1 MEQLLPYYERELGL
15 FRQYTREFSSRYPKA
30 AGRLLIAGDSCEDP
44 HVERLIQS
52 VALLTARVAKRLD
65 DAYPQF
71 THALLDT
78 LYPHYLRPF
87 PSCSIVRIAADEAA
101 GGGQLAQLVHIPRGT
116 LLRSQPVQGVACK
129 FTSAYDVTLAPLV
142 ISRLHFSPL
151 IDAPPG
157 LRLSAGTSALLSIQF
172 SSSSD
177 NYHLDQAG
185 FSSLRLF
192 ADGEPSVRAAL
203 LDALFLRGAGAYVAL
218 DDHSPWLAVDGT
230 PLTPAGYAQDDALI
244 PISARSHP
252 ALRLLTEY
260 FAFPE
265 KFHFIDIA
273 WSLLAPLLP
282 KQCRQFTLHLTLQG
296 VRSDSHEA
304 RLLAGVSGNNLL
316 FGCTPVVNLFAKSG
330 VPIRLTHTEPDY
342 ALLADATHA
351 FAYDIHSIEAVTVL
365 RKDEAGERLSTFL
378 PLYASLRGAQAEQ
391 GREYGKDRGQD
402 HGQYWLARR
411 DETVAAISPGHE
423 MRLCLI
429 DPQFSPTSA
438 ACATVSTQLLCS
450 NRDLPT
456 QLHYGLPGGDLLAED
471 VPDGI
476 PARFLRK
483 PTPSMRFLADTHWRL
498 IAHLS
503 LNYASLTQAGLG
515 EFQKMLSL
523 YDLPRSPTTQRLI
536 QGIVTLEH
544 GSTRA
549 WMPTVP
555 FPTLMPGIA
564 IRLGIDEQAFVGSSI
579 YVFAQVL
586 QRYFAL
592 NSQLNCFSQLTLLS
606 QRSGEE
612 LIRCPERSAD
622 ATPA

>member
-30 AGRLLIAGDSCEDP
+30 AGRLLIAGETCEDP

-71 THALLDT
+71 THSLLDS

-87 PSCSIVRIAADEAA
+87 PSCSIVRIAADEAP
-101 GGGQLAQLVHIPRGT
+101 GGGQLAQVAHVARGT
-116 LLRSQPVQGVACK
+116 VLRSQPVQGVACK
-129 FTSAYDVTLAPLV
+129 FTSAYDVTLAPLA

-157 LRLSAGTSALLSIQF
+157 LRLPAGASALLSIQF
-172 SSSSD
+172 TSSSD
-177 NYHLDQAG
+177 NYRLDQAG
-185 FSSLRLF
+185 LSSLRLF

-203 LDALFLRGAGAYVAL
+203 LDALFLRSTGAYVAL
-218 DDHSPWLAVDGT
+218 DEHSPWLAVDGM
-230 PLTPAGYAQDDALI
+230 PLAPAGYADDDALI
-244 PISARSHP
+244 PVSARSHP

-260 FAFPE
+260 FSFPE
-265 KFHFIDIA
+265 KFHFIDVA
-273 WSLLAPLLP
+273 WSLLAALLP
-282 KQCRQFTLHLTLQG
+282 KQCRQFTLHLPLKG

-304 RLLAGVSGNNLL
+304 RLLSGVSRDNLL
-316 FGCTPVVNLFAKSG
+316 PGCTPVVNLFAKSG
-330 VPIRLTHTEPDY
+330 VPIRLTHTEPDS
-342 ALLADATHA
+342 ALVADATHA
-351 FAYDIHSIEAVTVL
+351 FAYDIHSIETVTLV

-378 PLYASLRGAQAEQ
+378 PLYVTLQ
-391 GREYGKDRGQD
+391 GSRTE

-411 DETVAAISPGHE
+411 DEAVAAISPGHE
-423 MRLCLI
+423 MRLSLI
-429 DPQFSPTSA
+429 DPQFSPGSA

-483 PTPSMRFLADTHWRL
+483 PTPSMRFPADTHWRL

-503 LNYASLTQAGLG
+503 LNYSSLTQAGLG
-515 EFQKMLSL
+515 DFQKMLSL
-523 YDLPRSPTTQRLI
+523 YDLPHSPTTQRLI

-564 IRLGIDEQAFVGSSI
+564 IRLGIDEQAFVGSSVYI
-579 YVFAQVL
+579 FAQVL

-606 QRSGEE
+606 HRSGEE
-612 LIRCPERSAD
+612 ILRCPERSAD

>member
-1 MEQLLPYYERELGL
+1 MPYYERELGL

-30 AGRLLIAGDSCEDP
+30 AGRLLIAGETCEDP
-44 HVERLIQS
+44 HIERLIQS

-71 THALLDT
+71 THSLLDT

-87 PSCSIVRIAADEAA
+87 PSCSIVRIATDEAP
-101 GGGQLAQLVHIPRGT
+101 GGGQLDQVAHVARGT
-116 LLRSQPVQGVACK
+116 VLRSQPVQGVACK

-142 ISRLHFSPL
+142 ISRLHFSPV

-157 LRLSAGTSALLSIQF
+157 LRLPAGASALLSIQF
-172 SSSSD
+172 TSSSD
-177 NYHLDQAG
+177 NYHLDQPG
-185 FSSLRLF
+185 FASLRLF

-218 DDHSPWLAVDGT
+218 DEHGPWQAVDGT
-230 PLTPAGYAQDDALI
+230 PLAPAGYAEDDALI

-265 KFHFIDIA
+265 KFHFIDIG
-273 WSLLAPLLP
+273 WSLLAALLP
-282 KQCRQFTLHLTLQG
+282 KQCRQFTLHLPLKG

-304 RLLAGVSGNNLL
+304 RLLSGVSRDNLL
-316 FGCTPVVNLFAKSG
+316 LGCTPVVNLFAKSG

-342 ALLADATHA
+342 ALVADATHA
-351 FAYDIHSIEAVTVL
+351 FAYDIHSIAAVTVV
-365 RKDEAGERLSTFL
+365 RKDETGERLSSFL
-378 PLYASLRGAQAEQ
+378 PLYASLQGAQAEHGQ
-391 GREYGKDRGQD
+391 ERGQEHGPE

-423 MRLCLI
+423 MRLSLI
-429 DPQFSPTSA
+429 DPQFSPSSA

-450 NRDLPT
+450 NRDLPV

-483 PTPSMRFLADTHWRL
+483 PSPSMRFLADTHWRL

-503 LNYASLTQAGLG
+503 LNYSSLTQAGLG

-523 YDLPRSPTTQRLI
+523 YDLPRSPATQRLI

-579 YVFAQVL
+579 YIFAQVL

-606 QRSGEE
+606 HRSGEE
-612 LIRCPERSAD
+612 LLRCPERSAD

>member
-1 MEQLLPYYERELGL
+1 MEHLLPYYERELGL

-30 AGRLLIAGDSCEDP
+30 AGRLLIAGDTCEDP

-52 VALLTARVAKRLD
+52 VALLTARIAKRLD

-71 THALLDT
+71 TESLLET

-87 PSCSIVRIAADEAA
+87 PSCSVVRIAADEAP
-101 GGGQLAQLVHIPRGT
+101 GGAQLAQVVHIARGT
-116 LLRSQPVQGVACK
+116 VLRSQPVQGVACK
-129 FTSAYDVTLAPLV
+129 FTSAYDVTLAPLT
-142 ISRLHFSPL
+142 IARLHFSPL

-157 LRLSAGTSALLSIQF
+157 LRLPDGASALLSIEF
-172 SSSSD
+172 ASSGD
-177 NYHLDQAG
+177 NFHLEQAG
-185 FSSLRLF
+185 LSTLRVF

-203 LDALFLRGAGAYVAL
+203 LDAMFLRGTSAYVAL
-218 DDHSPWLAVDGT
+218 NGHGPWQAVDGS
-230 PLTPAGYAQDDALI
+230 LLAPAGYAEDDALI
-244 PISARSHP
+244 PFSARSHP

-265 KFHFIDIA
+265 KFQFLDIN
-273 WSLLAPLLP
+273 WQLLAPLLP
-282 KQCRQFTLHLTLQG
+282 KQCRQFTVHLPLKD

-304 RLLAGVSGNNLL
+304 RLLSGVSRDNLL
-316 FGCTPVVNLFAKSG
+316 LGCTPVVNLFAKSG

-342 ALLADATHA
+342 ALVADATHA
-351 FAYDIHSIEAVTVL
+351 FAYDIQGIEAVTLV

-378 PLYASLRGAQAEQ
+378 PLYAALHDAQAEYAQ
-391 GREYGKDRGQD
+391 KPGQE

-411 DETVAAISPGHE
+411 DEVVAATSPGHE
-423 MRLCLI
+423 MRLSLI
-429 DPQFSPTSA
+429 DPQFSPGSA

-456 QLHYGLPGGDLLAED
+456 QLHYGLPQGDLLAED

-476 PARFLRK
+476 PVRFLRK
-483 PTPSMRFLADTHWRL
+483 PTPSLRFDADSNAHWRL

-523 YDLPRSPTTQRLI
+523 YDLPRSPATQRLI
-536 QGIVTLEH
+536 QGIVTLDH

-564 IRLGIDEQAFVGSSI
+564 IRLGIDEQAFVGHSI
-579 YVFAQVL
+579 YLFAQVL

-592 NSQLNCFSQLTLLS
+592 NSQLNCFTQLTLLS
-606 QRSGEE
+606 HRSGEE
-612 LIRCPERSAD
+612 LLRCPARSAD
-622 ATPA
+622 TTPA

>member
-1 MEQLLPYYERELGL
+1 MEHLLPYYERELGL

-30 AGRLLIAGDSCEDP
+30 AGRLLIAGETCEDP

-71 THALLDT
+71 TESLLET

-87 PSCSIVRIAADEAA
+87 PSCSIVRIASDDAPA
-101 GGGQLAQLVHIPRGT
+101 GAQLAGLAHIARGT
-116 LLRSQPVQGVACK
+116 VLRSQPVQGVACK
-129 FTSAYDVTLAPLV
+129 FSSAYEVTVAPLT
-142 ISRLHFSPL
+142 IARLHFSPL

-157 LRLSAGTSALLSIQF
+157 LCLPDGASAMLSIQF
-172 SSSSD
+172 ASSSD
-177 NYHLDQAG
+177 HDHLEQAG
-185 FSSLRLF
+185 LSTLRVF

-218 DDHSPWLAVDGT
+218 DGHGPWQAVDG
-230 PLTPAGYAQDDALI
+230 PLLTPAGYADNEALL
-244 PISARSHP
+244 PVSARSHP

-265 KFHFIDIA
+265 KFQFFDIA

-282 KQCRQFTLHLTLQG
+282 PHCRQFTLHLPLKG
-296 VRSDSHEA
+296 MRSDSHEA
-304 RLLAGVSGNNLL
+304 RLLSGVGRDNLL
-316 FGCTPVVNLFAKSG
+316 LGCTPVVNLFAKSG

-351 FAYDIHSIEAVTVL
+351 FAYDIHGIEAVTVV

-378 PLYASLRGAQAEQ
+378 PLYAALHDAQAEH
-391 GREYGKDRGQD
+391 GQE

-423 MRLCLI
+423 MRLSLI
-429 DPQFSPTSA
+429 DPQFSPGNA

-476 PARFLRK
+476 PVRFLRK
-483 PTPSMRFLADTHWRL
+483 PSPSVRFDADSGAHWRL
-498 IAHLS
+498 ISHLS
-503 LNYASLTQAGLG
+503 LNYSSLTQAGLG
-515 EFQKMLSL
+515 EFQKMLNL
-523 YDLPRSPTTQRLI
+523 YDLPRSPATQRLI

-564 IRLGIDEQAFVGSSI
+564 IRLGIDEQAFVGHSI
-579 YVFAQVL
+579 YLFAQVL

-592 NSQLNCFSQLTLLS
+592 NSQLNCFTQLTLLS
-606 QRSGEE
+606 RRSGEE
-612 LIRCPERSAD
+612 LIRCPARSAD

>member
-1 MEQLLPYYERELGL
+1 M
-15 FRQYTREFSSRYPKA
+15 
-30 AGRLLIAGDSCEDP
+30 
-44 HVERLIQS
+44 
-52 VALLTARVAKRLD
+52 
-65 DAYPQF
+65 
-71 THALLDT
+71 
-78 LYPHYLRPF
+78 
-87 PSCSIVRIAADEAA
+87 
-101 GGGQLAQLVHIPRGT
+101 
-116 LLRSQPVQGVACK
+116 
-129 FTSAYDVTLAPLV
+129 
-142 ISRLHFSPL
+142 
-151 IDAPPG
+151 
-157 LRLSAGTSALLSIQF
+157 
-172 SSSSD
+172 
-177 NYHLDQAG
+177 
-185 FSSLRLF
+185 
-192 ADGEPSVRAAL
+192 
-203 LDALFLRGAGAYVAL
+203 
-218 DDHSPWLAVDGT
+218 
-230 PLTPAGYAQDDALI
+230 
-244 PISARSHP
+244 
-252 ALRLLTEY
+252 
-260 FAFPE
+260 
-265 KFHFIDIA
+265 
-273 WSLLAPLLP
+273 P
-282 KQCRQFTLHLTLQG
+282 KQCRQFTLHLPLKG

-304 RLLAGVSGNNLL
+304 RLLSGVSGDNLL
-316 FGCTPVVNLFAKSG
+316 PGCTPVVNLFAKSG

-351 FAYDIHSIEAVTVL
+351 FAYDIHSIEAVTVV

-378 PLYASLRGAQAEQ
+378 PLYASLQGSQAEHGPEQ
-391 GREYGKDRGQD
+391 
-402 HGQYWLARR
+402 GQYWLARR

-429 DPQFSPTSA
+429 DPQFSPSSA

-503 LNYASLTQAGLG
+503 LNYSGLTQSGLG

-579 YVFAQVL
+579 YIFAQVL

-606 QRSGEE
+606 QRSSEE

>member
-30 AGRLLIAGDSCEDP
+30 AGRLLIAGDTCEDP

-71 THALLDT
+71 THSLLDT

-87 PSCSIVRIAADEAA
+87 PACSIVRIAADEAP
-101 GGGQLAQLVHIPRGT
+101 GGGQLAQLVHIARGT
-116 LLRSQPVQGVACK
+116 VLRSQPVQGVACK
-129 FTSAYDVTLAPLV
+129 FTSAYDVTLAPLT
-142 ISRLHFSPL
+142 ISRLHFSAI

-157 LRLSAGTSALLSIQF
+157 LRLPDGASALLSIQF
-172 SSSSD
+172 TSSSD
-177 NYHLDQAG
+177 NYQLDQAG
-185 FSSLRLF
+185 LSSLRLF

-218 DDHSPWLAVDGT
+218 DAHGPWLAVDGT
-230 PLTPAGYAQDDALI
+230 LLTPAGYAQDDALI

-273 WSLLAPLLP
+273 WSLLAALLP
-282 KQCRQFTLHLTLQG
+282 KQCRQFTLHLPLKG

-304 RLLAGVSGNNLL
+304 RLLSGVSRDNLL
-316 FGCTPVVNLFAKSG
+316 LGCTPVVNLFAKSG

-351 FAYDIHSIEAVTVL
+351 FAYDIHSIEAVTVV

-378 PLYASLRGAQAEQ
+378 PLYASLQGSQAEHGPEQ
-391 GREYGKDRGQD
+391 
-402 HGQYWLARR
+402 GQYWLARR

-423 MRLCLI
+423 MRLSLI
-429 DPQFSPTSA
+429 DPQFSPSSA

-483 PTPSMRFLADTHWRL
+483 PTPSMCFLADTHWRL

-503 LNYASLTQAGLG
+503 LNYASLTQSGLG

-564 IRLGIDEQAFVGSSI
+564 IRLGIDEQAFVGSSLYI
-579 YVFAQVL
+579 FAQVL

>member
-30 AGRLLIAGDSCEDP
+30 AGRLLIAGDTCEDP

-87 PSCSIVRIAADEAA
+87 PACSIVRIADDEAP
-101 GGGQLAQLVHIPRGT
+101 GGGQLAQLAHVPRGT
-116 LLRSQPVQGVACK
+116 VLRSQPVQGVACK
-129 FTSAYDVTLAPLV
+129 FTSVYDVTLAPLA
-142 ISRLHFSPL
+142 ISRLHFSAI

-157 LRLSAGTSALLSIQF
+157 LRLPDGASALLSIQF
-172 SSSSD
+172 TSSSD

-185 FSSLRLF
+185 FSNLRLF

-218 DDHSPWLAVDGT
+218 DEHSPWLAVDGT
-230 PLTPAGYAQDDALI
+230 PLAPAGYADDDALI

-273 WSLLAPLLP
+273 WSRLAALLP
-282 KQCRQFTLHLTLQG
+282 KQCRQFTLHLPLKG

-304 RLLAGVSGNNLL
+304 RLLSGVSRDNLL
-316 FGCTPVVNLFAKSG
+316 LGCTPVVNLFAKSG

-351 FAYDIHSIEAVTVL
+351 FAYDIHSIEAVTVV

-378 PLYASLRGAQAEQ
+378 PLYASLQGSQAEHGLEQ
-391 GREYGKDRGQD
+391 
-402 HGQYWLARR
+402 GQYWLARR

-429 DPQFSPTSA
+429 DPQFSPGSA

-579 YVFAQVL
+579 YIFAQVL

-612 LIRCPERSAD
+612 ILRCPERSAD
-622 ATPA
+622 AIPA

>member
-1 MEQLLPYYERELGL
+1 M
-15 FRQYTREFSSRYPKA
+15 
-30 AGRLLIAGDSCEDP
+30 
-44 HVERLIQS
+44 
-52 VALLTARVAKRLD
+52 
-65 DAYPQF
+65 
-71 THALLDT
+71 
-78 LYPHYLRPF
+78 
-87 PSCSIVRIAADEAA
+87 RIAAAEAP
-101 GGGQLAQLVHIPRGT
+101 GGGQLAQLAHVARGT
-116 LLRSQPVQGVACK
+116 VLRSQPVQGVACK
-129 FTSAYDVTLAPLV
+129 FTSAYDVTLAPLA
-142 ISRLHFSPL
+142 ISRLHFSPI

-157 LRLSAGTSALLSIQF
+157 LRLPAGASALLSIQF
-172 SSSSD
+172 TSSSD
-177 NYHLDQAG
+177 QYHLDQTG
-185 FSSLRLF
+185 FASLRLF

-203 LDALFLRGAGAYVAL
+203 LDALFLHGAGAYVAL
-218 DDHSPWLAVDGT
+218 DEHGPWQAVEGT
-230 PLTPAGYAQDDALI
+230 PLAPAGYAEDDALI

-273 WSLLAPLLP
+273 WSRLAALLP
-282 KQCRQFTLHLTLQG
+282 KQCRQFTLHLPIKG

-304 RLLAGVSGNNLL
+304 RLLSGVSRDNLL
-316 FGCTPVVNLFAKSG
+316 PGCTPVVNLFAKSG

-351 FAYDIHSIEAVTVL
+351 FAYDIHSIEAVTVV

-378 PLYASLRGAQAEQ
+378 PLYASLQGSQAE
-391 GREYGKDRGQD
+391 

-411 DETVAAISPGHE
+411 DEAVAAISPGHE
-423 MRLCLI
+423 MRLSLI
-429 DPQFSPTSA
+429 DPQFSPDSA

-483 PTPSMRFLADTHWRL
+483 PTPGMRFLADTHWRL

-536 QGIVTLEH
+536 QGIVTLDH

-564 IRLGIDEQAFVGSSI
+564 IRLGIDEQAFVGSSLYI
-579 YVFAQVL
+579 FAQVL

-612 LIRCPERSAD
+612 ILRCPERSAD
-622 ATPA
+622 AIPA

>member
-30 AGRLLIAGDSCEDP
+30 AGRLLIAGDTCEDP

-87 PSCSIVRIAADEAA
+87 PACSIVRIADDEAP
-101 GGGQLAQLVHIPRGT
+101 GGGQLAQLAHVPRGT

-129 FTSAYDVTLAPLV
+129 FTSVYDVTLAPLA
-142 ISRLHFSPL
+142 ISRLHFSAI

-157 LRLSAGTSALLSIQF
+157 LRLPDGASALLSIQF
-172 SSSSD
+172 TSSSD
-177 NYHLDQAG
+177 NYHLDQPG
-185 FSSLRLF
+185 FANLRLF

-218 DDHSPWLAVDGT
+218 DEHSPWLAVDGT
-230 PLTPAGYAQDDALI
+230 PLAPAGYADDDALI

-273 WSLLAPLLP
+273 WSRLAALLP
-282 KQCRQFTLHLTLQG
+282 KQCRQFTLHLPLKG

-304 RLLAGVSGNNLL
+304 RLLSGVSRDNLL
-316 FGCTPVVNLFAKSG
+316 LGCTPVVNLFAKSG

-351 FAYDIHSIEAVTVL
+351 FAYDIHSIEAVTVV

-378 PLYASLRGAQAEQ
+378 PLYASLQ
-391 GREYGKDRGQD
+391 GSQVEHDPEE
-402 HGQYWLARR
+402 GQYWLARR

-429 DPQFSPTSA
+429 DPQFSPGSA

-515 EFQKMLSL
+515 EFQTLLSR

-579 YVFAQVL
+579 YIFAQVL

-612 LIRCPERSAD
+612 ILRCPERSAD

>member
-30 AGRLLIAGDSCEDP
+30 AGRLLIAGDTCEDP

-87 PSCSIVRIAADEAA
+87 PSCSIVRIAADEAH
-101 GGGQLAQLVHIPRGT
+101 GGSQLAQLAHVPRGT
-116 LLRSQPVQGVACK
+116 VLRSQPVQGVACK
-129 FTSAYDVTLAPLV
+129 FTSAYDVTLAPLA
-142 ISRLHFSPL
+142 ISRLHFSAI

-157 LRLSAGTSALLSIQF
+157 LRLPDGASALLSIQF
-172 SSSSD
+172 TSSSD
-177 NYHLDQAG
+177 NYHLDQPG
-185 FSSLRLF
+185 FASLRLF

-218 DDHSPWLAVDGT
+218 DEHSPWLAVDGI
-230 PLTPAGYAQDDALI
+230 PLAPAGYAQDDALI

-273 WSLLAPLLP
+273 WSLLAALLP
-282 KQCRQFTLHLTLQG
+282 KQCRQFTLHLPLKG

-304 RLLAGVSGNNLL
+304 RLLSGVSPDNLL
-316 FGCTPVVNLFAKSG
+316 LGCTPVVNLFAKSG

-351 FAYDIHSIEAVTVL
+351 FAYDIHSIEAVTVV
-365 RKDEAGERLSTFL
+365 RKDQAGERLSTFL
-378 PLYASLRGAQAEQ
+378 PLYASLQGAQAEQ
-391 GREYGKDRGQD
+391 
-402 HGQYWLARR
+402 GQYWLARR

-423 MRLCLI
+423 MRLSLI
-429 DPQFSPTSA
+429 DPQFSPENA

-503 LNYASLTQAGLG
+503 LNYSGLTQAGLG

-579 YVFAQVL
+579 TIFAQVL

-592 NSQLNCFSQLTLLS
+592 NSQLNCFSQLTLRS

>member
-30 AGRLLIAGDSCEDP
+30 AGRLLIAGETCEDP
-44 HVERLIQS
+44 HIERLIQS

-65 DAYPQF
+65 DDYPQF
-71 THALLDT
+71 TDALLET

-87 PSCSIVRIAADEAA
+87 PSCSIVRIAADEAP
-101 GGGQLAQLVHIPRGT
+101 GGGQLYRIARGT
-116 LLRSQPVQGVACK
+116 VLRSQPVQGVACK
-129 FTSAYDVTLAPLV
+129 FTSTYDVSLAPLT

-157 LRLSAGTSALLSIQF
+157 LRLPDGCSALLSISF
-172 SSSSD
+172 ASGSD
-177 NYHLDQAG
+177 NYHLEQAG

-192 ADGEPSVRAAL
+192 ADGEASVRAAL

-218 DDHSPWLAVDGT
+218 DEHGPWQAVDGQ
-230 PLTPAGYAQDDALI
+230 PLAPAGYAEEEALI
-244 PISARSHP
+244 PFSARSHP

-260 FAFPE
+260 FAFPD

-273 WSLLAPLLP
+273 WSRLAALLP
-282 KQCRQFTLHLTLQG
+282 QQCRQFTLHLPLSG
-296 VRSDSHEA
+296 LRSDSHEA
-304 RLLAGVSGNNLL
+304 RLLSAVSRDNLL
-316 FGCTPVVNLFAKSG
+316 LGCTPVVNLFGKSG

-342 ALLADATHA
+342 ALVADTTHA
-351 FAYDIHSIEAVTVL
+351 FAYDVHSIETVTLV
-365 RKDEAGERLSTFL
+365 RKDEAGERQSSFS
-378 PLYASLRGAQAEQ
+378 PLYTALHEAQA
-391 GREYGKDRGQD
+391 RYGQKRGQEQ
-402 HGQYWLARR
+402 GQYWLARR
-411 DETVAAISPGHE
+411 DEAVAAISPGHE
-423 MRLCLI
+423 MRLSLI
-429 DPQFSPTSA
+429 DPQFSPGSA
-438 ACATVSTQLLCS
+438 ARATVSTQLLCS

-456 QLHYGLPGGDLLAED
+456 QLQYGLPGGDLLAED

-476 PARFLRK
+476 PVRFLRK
-483 PTPSMRFLADTHWRL
+483 PSPSYRFDADSGAHWRL
-498 IAHLS
+498 ISHLS
-503 LNYASLTQAGLG
+503 LNYSGLTQAGLG

-523 YDLPRSPTTQRLI
+523 YDLPRSPATQRLI

-549 WMPTVP
+549 WMATIP

-564 IRLGIDEQAFVGSSI
+564 IRLGIDEQAFVGNST
-579 YVFAQVL
+579 YLFAQVL

-592 NSQLNCFSQLTLLS
+592 NSQLNCFTQLTLAS
-606 QRSGEE
+606 RRSGEE

-622 ATPA
+622 TTPA

>member
-30 AGRLLIAGDSCEDP
+30 AGRLLIAGDTCEDP

-101 GGGQLAQLVHIPRGT
+101 GGGQLAQLVHVPRGT
-116 LLRSQPVQGVACK
+116 VLRSQPVQGVACK
-129 FTSAYDVTLAPLV
+129 FTSVYDVTLAPLA
-142 ISRLHFSPL
+142 ISRLHFSAI

-157 LRLSAGTSALLSIQF
+157 LRLPDGASALLSIQF
-172 SSSSD
+172 TSGSD

-230 PLTPAGYAQDDALI
+230 PLAPAGYEENDALI
-244 PISARSHP
+244 PFSSRSHP

-273 WSLLAPLLP
+273 WSRLAALLP
-282 KQCRQFTLHLTLQG
+282 KQCRQFTLHLPLKG

-304 RLLAGVSGNNLL
+304 RLLSGVSRDNLL
-316 FGCTPVVNLFAKSG
+316 PGCTPVVNLFAKSG

-351 FAYDIHSIEAVTVL
+351 FAYDIHSIEAVTVV

-378 PLYASLRGAQAEQ
+378 PLYASLQGSQAE
-391 GREYGKDRGQD
+391 

-411 DETVAAISPGHE
+411 DEAVAAISPGHE
-423 MRLCLI
+423 MRLSLI
-429 DPQFSPTSA
+429 DPQFSPDSA

-483 PTPSMRFLADTHWRL
+483 PTPGMRFLADTHWRL

-536 QGIVTLEH
+536 QGIVTLDH

-564 IRLGIDEQAFVGSSI
+564 IRLGIDEQAFVGCSI
-579 YVFAQVL
+579 YIFAQVL

-606 QRSGEE
+606 HRSGEE
-612 LIRCPERSAD
+612 ILRCPERSAD

>member
-15 FRQYTREFSSRYPKA
+15 FRQYTHEFSSRYPKA
-30 AGRLLIAGDSCEDP
+30 AGRLLIAGETCEDP

-71 THALLDT
+71 THSLLDT

-87 PSCSIVRIAADEAA
+87 PACSIVRIAAAEAP
-101 GGGQLAQLVHIPRGT
+101 GGGQLAQLAHVARGT
-116 LLRSQPVQGVACK
+116 VLRSQPVQGVACK
-129 FTSAYDVTLAPLV
+129 FTSAYDVTLAPLA
-142 ISRLHFSPL
+142 ISRLHFSPI

-157 LRLSAGTSALLSIQF
+157 LRLPAGASALLSIQF
-172 SSSSD
+172 TSSSD
-177 NYHLDQAG
+177 QYHLDQTG
-185 FSSLRLF
+185 FASLRLF

-218 DDHSPWLAVDGT
+218 DEHSPWLAVDGT
-230 PLTPAGYAQDDALI
+230 LLTPAGYAQDDALI

-273 WSLLAPLLP
+273 WSLLAALLP
-282 KQCRQFTLHLTLQG
+282 QQCSQFTLHLPLKSM
-296 VRSDSHEA
+296 RSDSHEA
-304 RLLAGVSGNNLL
+304 RLLSGVSPDNLL
-316 FGCTPVVNLFAKSG
+316 LGCTPVVNLFAKSG

-351 FAYDIHSIEAVTVL
+351 FAYDIHSIDSVTLV

-378 PLYASLRGAQAEQ
+378 PLYASLQGTQAEQ
-391 GREYGKDRGQD
+391 
-402 HGQYWLARR
+402 GQYWLARR
-411 DETVAAISPGHE
+411 DEAVAAISPGHE
-423 MRLCLI
+423 MRLSLI
-429 DPQFSPTSA
+429 DPQFSPGSA
-438 ACATVSTQLLCS
+438 ACATVSTQLRCS

-483 PTPSMRFLADTHWRL
+483 PTPSMRFPADTHWRL

-579 YVFAQVL
+579 YIFAQVL

-612 LIRCPERSAD
+612 LLRCPERSAD

>member
-30 AGRLLIAGDSCEDP
+30 AGRLLIAGETCEDP

-71 THALLDT
+71 TNSLLET

-87 PSCSIVRIAADEAA
+87 PSCSIVRIAADEAP
-101 GGGQLAQLVHIPRGT
+101 GGGQLAQVAHVARGT
-116 LLRSQPVQGVACK
+116 VLRSQPVQGVACK
-129 FTSAYDVTLAPLV
+129 FTSAYDVTLAPLA

-157 LRLSAGTSALLSIQF
+157 LHLPDGASALLSIQF
-172 SSSSD
+172 TSSSD
-177 NYHLDQAG
+177 NYRLDQAG
-185 FSSLRLF
+185 LSSLRLF

-203 LDALFLRGAGAYVAL
+203 LDALFLRSTGAYVAL
-218 DDHSPWLAVDGT
+218 DEHSPWLAVDGM
-230 PLTPAGYAQDDALI
+230 PLAPAGYADDDALI
-244 PISARSHP
+244 PVSARSHP

-260 FAFPE
+260 FSFPE
-265 KFHFIDIA
+265 KFHFIDVA
-273 WSLLAPLLP
+273 WSLLAALLP
-282 KQCRQFTLHLTLQG
+282 KQCRQFTLHLPLKG

-304 RLLAGVSGNNLL
+304 RLLSGVSRDNLL
-316 FGCTPVVNLFAKSG
+316 PGCTPVVNLFAKSG

-342 ALLADATHA
+342 ALVADATHA
-351 FAYDIHSIEAVTVL
+351 FAYDIHSIETVTLV

-378 PLYASLRGAQAEQ
+378 PLYATLQ
-391 GREYGKDRGQD
+391 GSQTE

-411 DETVAAISPGHE
+411 DEAVADVSPGHE
-423 MRLCLI
+423 MRLSLI
-429 DPQFSPTSA
+429 DPQFSPGSA

-503 LNYASLTQAGLG
+503 LNYSSLTQAGLG
-515 EFQKMLSL
+515 DFQKMLSL

-549 WMPTVP
+549 WMPTLP

-564 IRLGIDEQAFVGSSI
+564 IRLGIDEQAFVGTSI
-579 YVFAQVL
+579 SIFAQVL

-606 QRSGEE
+606 HRSGEE
-612 LIRCPERSAD
+612 ILRCPERSAD

>member
-30 AGRLLIAGDSCEDP
+30 AGRLLIAGETCEDP
-44 HVERLIQS
+44 HIERLIQS

-71 THALLDT
+71 THSLLDT

-87 PSCSIVRIAADEAA
+87 PSCSIVRIAADEAP
-101 GGGQLAQLVHIPRGT
+101 GGGQLDQVAHVARGT
-116 LLRSQPVQGVACK
+116 VLRSQLVQGVACK

-142 ISRLHFSPL
+142 ISRLHFSPV

-157 LRLSAGTSALLSIQF
+157 LRLPAGASALLSIQF
-172 SSSSD
+172 TSSSD
-177 NYHLDQAG
+177 NYHLDQPDFAR
-185 FSSLRLF
+185 LRLF

-218 DDHSPWLAVDGT
+218 DEHSPWQAVDGT
-230 PLTPAGYAQDDALI
+230 PLAPAGYAEDDALI

-265 KFHFIDIA
+265 KFHFIDIG
-273 WSLLAPLLP
+273 WSLLAALLP
-282 KQCRQFTLHLTLQG
+282 KQCRQFTLHLPLKG

-304 RLLAGVSGNNLL
+304 RLLSGVSRDNLL
-316 FGCTPVVNLFAKSG
+316 LGCTPVVNLFAKSG

-342 ALLADATHA
+342 ALVADATHA
-351 FAYDIHSIEAVTVL
+351 FAYDIHSIEAVTVV
-365 RKDEAGERLSTFL
+365 RKDETGERLSSFL
-378 PLYASLRGAQAEQ
+378 PLYASLQGAQAD
-391 GREYGKDRGQD
+391 YGQERGQE

-423 MRLCLI
+423 MRLSLI
-429 DPQFSPTSA
+429 DPQFSPSSA

-450 NRDLPT
+450 NRDLPV

-483 PTPSMRFLADTHWRL
+483 PSPSMRCLADTHWRL

-503 LNYASLTQAGLG
+503 LNYSSLTQAGLG

-523 YDLPRSPTTQRLI
+523 YDLPRSPATQGLI

-579 YVFAQVL
+579 YIFAQVL

-606 QRSGEE
+606 HRSGEE
-612 LIRCPERSAD
+612 LLRCPERSAD

>member
-30 AGRLLIAGDSCEDP
+30 AGRLLIAGDTCEDP

-87 PSCSIVRIAADEAA
+87 PACSIVRIADDEAP
-101 GGGQLAQLVHIPRGT
+101 GGGQLAQLAHVPRGT

-129 FTSAYDVTLAPLV
+129 FTSVYDVTLAPLA
-142 ISRLHFSPL
+142 ISRLHFSAI

-157 LRLSAGTSALLSIQF
+157 LRLPDGASALLSIQF
-172 SSSSD
+172 TSSSD
-177 NYHLDQAG
+177 NYHLDQPG
-185 FSSLRLF
+185 FANLRLF

-218 DDHSPWLAVDGT
+218 DEHSPWLAVDGT
-230 PLTPAGYAQDDALI
+230 PLAPAGYADDDALI

-273 WSLLAPLLP
+273 WSRLAALLP
-282 KQCRQFTLHLTLQG
+282 KQCRQFTLHLPLKG

-304 RLLAGVSGNNLL
+304 RLLSGVSRDNLL
-316 FGCTPVVNLFAKSG
+316 LGCTPVVNLFAKSG

-351 FAYDIHSIEAVTVL
+351 FAYDIHSIEAVTVV

-378 PLYASLRGAQAEQ
+378 PLYASLQ
-391 GREYGKDRGQD
+391 GSQVEHDPEE
-402 HGQYWLARR
+402 GQYWLARR

-429 DPQFSPTSA
+429 DPQFSPGSA

-503 LNYASLTQAGLG
+503 LNYSGLTQAGLG

-579 YVFAQVL
+579 YIFAQVL

-612 LIRCPERSAD
+612 ILRCPERSAD
-622 ATPA
+622 AIPA

>member
-30 AGRLLIAGDSCEDP
+30 AGRLLIAGDTCEDP

-87 PSCSIVRIAADEAA
+87 PACSIVRIADDEAP
-101 GGGQLAQLVHIPRGT
+101 GGGQLAQLAHVPRGT

-129 FTSAYDVTLAPLV
+129 FTSVYDVTLAPLA
-142 ISRLHFSPL
+142 ISRLHFSAI

-157 LRLSAGTSALLSIQF
+157 LRLPDGASALLSIQF
-172 SSSSD
+172 TSSSD
-177 NYHLDQAG
+177 NYHLDQPG
-185 FSSLRLF
+185 FASLRLF

-218 DDHSPWLAVDGT
+218 DEHSPWLAVDGT
-230 PLTPAGYAQDDALI
+230 PLAPAGYADDDALI

-273 WSLLAPLLP
+273 WSRLAALLP
-282 KQCRQFTLHLTLQG
+282 KQCRQFTLHLPLKG

-304 RLLAGVSGNNLL
+304 RLLSGVSRDNLL
-316 FGCTPVVNLFAKSG
+316 LGCTPVVNLFAKSG

-351 FAYDIHSIEAVTVL
+351 FAYDIHSIEAVTVV

-378 PLYASLRGAQAEQ
+378 PLYASLQGSQAEHGLAQ
-391 GREYGKDRGQD
+391 
-402 HGQYWLARR
+402 GQYWLARR

-429 DPQFSPTSA
+429 DPQFSPGSA

-503 LNYASLTQAGLG
+503 LNYSGLTQAGLG

-579 YVFAQVL
+579 YIFAQVL

-612 LIRCPERSAD
+612 ILRCPERSAD

>member
-30 AGRLLIAGDSCEDP
+30 AGRLLIAGDTCEDP

-71 THALLDT
+71 TNSLLET

-87 PSCSIVRIAADEAA
+87 PSCSIARIAADEAP
-101 GGGQLAQLVHIPRGT
+101 GGGQLSQVAHVARGT
-116 LLRSQPVQGVACK
+116 VLRSQPVQGVACK
-129 FTSAYDVTLAPLV
+129 FTSAYDVTLAPLA
-142 ISRLHFSPL
+142 ITRLHFSPL

-157 LRLSAGTSALLSIQF
+157 LRLPDGASALLSIQF
-172 SSSSD
+172 ASSSD
-177 NYHLDQAG
+177 NYHLDQPG
-185 FSSLRLF
+185 FASLRLF

-218 DDHSPWLAVDGT
+218 DEHGPWQAIDGT
-230 PLTPAGYAQDDALI
+230 PLAPAGYADDDALI
-244 PISARSHP
+244 PFSARSHP

-282 KQCRQFTLHLTLQG
+282 KQCHQFTLHLPLKG

-304 RLLAGVSGNNLL
+304 RLLSGASRDNLL
-316 FGCTPVVNLFAKSG
+316 LGCTPVVNLFAKSG

-342 ALLADATHA
+342 ALVADATHA
-351 FAYDIHSIEAVTVL
+351 FAYDIHSIDAVTLV
-365 RKDEAGERLSTFL
+365 RKDEAGERQSTFL
-378 PLYASLRGAQAEQ
+378 PLYASLQ
-391 GREYGKDRGQD
+391 GSQTE

-411 DETVAAISPGHE
+411 DEAVAAISPGHE
-423 MRLCLI
+423 MRLSLI
-429 DPQFSPTSA
+429 DPQFSPSSA

-456 QLHYGLPGGDLLAED
+456 QLHYGSPGGDLLAED

-483 PTPSMRFLADTHWRL
+483 PTPSMRFLTDTHWRL

-503 LNYASLTQAGLG
+503 LNYSSLTQAGLG

-523 YDLPRSPTTQRLI
+523 YDLPRSPTTQRMI

-555 FPTLMPGIA
+555 FPSLMPGIA
-564 IRLGIDEQAFVGSSI
+564 IRLGIDEQAFVGSSLTI
-579 YVFAQVL
+579 FAQVL

-606 QRSGEE
+606 HRSGEE
-612 LIRCPERSAD
+612 ILRCPERSAD

>member
-30 AGRLLIAGDSCEDP
+30 AGRLLIAGETCEDP
-44 HVERLIQS
+44 HIERLIQS
-52 VALLTARVAKRLD
+52 VALLTARIAKRLD

-71 THALLDT
+71 TNSLLET

-87 PSCSIVRIAADEAA
+87 PSCSIVRMALEEAP
-101 GGGQLAQLVHIPRGT
+101 GGGQLTHVARGT
-116 LLRSQPVQGVACK
+116 VLRSQPVRGVACK
-129 FTSAYDVTLAPLV
+129 FTSAYDVTLAPLA
-142 ISRLHFSPL
+142 ISRLHFSAI

-157 LRLSAGTSALLSIQF
+157 LRLPDGASALLSIQF
-172 SSSSD
+172 TSSSD
-177 NYHLDQAG
+177 NYHLDQPG
-185 FSSLRLF
+185 FASLRLF

-218 DDHSPWLAVDGT
+218 DEHSPWLAVDGT
-230 PLTPAGYAQDDALI
+230 PLAPAGYADDDALI

-282 KQCRQFTLHLTLQG
+282 KQCRQFTLHLPLKG

-304 RLLAGVSGNNLL
+304 RLLSGVSRDNLL
-316 FGCTPVVNLFAKSG
+316 PGCTPVVNLFAKSG

-342 ALLADATHA
+342 ALVADATHA
-351 FAYDIHSIEAVTVL
+351 FAYDIHSIEAVTVV

-378 PLYASLRGAQAEQ
+378 PLYASLQGAQAEH
-391 GREYGKDRGQD
+391 GQE

-411 DETVAAISPGHE
+411 DEAVAAISPGHE
-423 MRLCLI
+423 MRLSLI
-429 DPQFSPTSA
+429 DPQFSPSSA
-438 ACATVSTQLLCS
+438 ACATVSTRLLCS

-456 QLHYGLPGGDLLAED
+456 QLHYGLPGGDLLAEE

-476 PARFLRK
+476 PVRFLRK
-483 PTPSMRFLADTHWRL
+483 PSGSMRFATDNNAQWRL
-498 IAHLS
+498 ISHLS
-503 LNYASLTQAGLG
+503 LNFSSLTQAGLG

-523 YDLPRSPTTQRLI
+523 YDLPRSPATQGLI
-536 QGIVTLEH
+536 QGIVTLGH
-544 GSTRA
+544 GSTRE

-564 IRLGIDEQAFVGSSI
+564 IRLGIDEHAFVGSSVYI
-579 YVFAQVL
+579 FAQVL
-586 QRYFAL
+586 QRYFAM
-592 NSQLNCFSQLTLLS
+592 NSQLNCFSQLSLLS
-606 QRSGEE
+606 ARSGEE
-612 LIRCPERSAD
+612 LIRCPACSAET
-622 ATPA
+622 TPA

>member
-30 AGRLLIAGDSCEDP
+30 AGRLLIAGETCEDP

-71 THALLDT
+71 TNSLLET

-87 PSCSIVRIAADEAA
+87 PSCSIARIAADEAP
-101 GGGQLAQLVHIPRGT
+101 GGGQLAQVAHVARGT
-116 LLRSQPVQGVACK
+116 VLRSQPVQGVACK
-129 FTSAYDVTLAPLV
+129 FTSAYDVTLAPLA

-157 LRLSAGTSALLSIQF
+157 LRLPAGASALLSIQF
-172 SSSSD
+172 TSSSD
-177 NYHLDQAG
+177 NYRLDQAG
-185 FSSLRLF
+185 LSSLRLF

-203 LDALFLRGAGAYVAL
+203 LDALFLRSTGAYVAL
-218 DDHSPWLAVDGT
+218 DEHSPWLAVDGM
-230 PLTPAGYAQDDALI
+230 PLAPAGYADDDALI
-244 PISARSHP
+244 PVSARSHP

-265 KFHFIDIA
+265 KFHFIDVA
-273 WSLLAPLLP
+273 WSLLAALLP
-282 KQCRQFTLHLTLQG
+282 KQCRQFTLHLPLKG

-304 RLLAGVSGNNLL
+304 RLLSGVSRDNLL
-316 FGCTPVVNLFAKSG
+316 PGCTPVVNLFAKSG

-342 ALLADATHA
+342 ALVADATHA
-351 FAYDIHSIEAVTVL
+351 FAYDIHSIETVTLV

-378 PLYASLRGAQAEQ
+378 PLYSTLQ
-391 GREYGKDRGQD
+391 GSQTE

-411 DETVAAISPGHE
+411 DEAVAAVSPGHE
-423 MRLCLI
+423 MRLSLI
-429 DPQFSPTSA
+429 DPQFSPGSA

-503 LNYASLTQAGLG
+503 LNYSSLTQAGLG
-515 EFQKMLSL
+515 DFQKMLSL

-564 IRLGIDEQAFVGSSI
+564 IRLGIDEQAFVGTSI
-579 YVFAQVL
+579 SIFAQVL

-606 QRSGEE
+606 HRSGEE
-612 LIRCPERSAD
+612 ILRCPERSAD

>member
-30 AGRLLIAGDSCEDP
+30 AGRLLIAGDTCEDP

-52 VALLTARVAKRLD
+52 VALLTARVSKRLD

-71 THALLDT
+71 THSLLDT

-87 PSCSIVRIAADEAA
+87 PSCSIVRIAADEAP
-101 GGGQLAQLVHIPRGT
+101 GGGQLAQLVHIARGT
-116 LLRSQPVQGVACK
+116 VLRSQPVQGVACK
-129 FTSAYDVTLAPLV
+129 FTSAYDVTLAPLA
-142 ISRLHFSPL
+142 ISRLHFSAI

-157 LRLSAGTSALLSIQF
+157 LRLPDGASALLSIQF
-172 SSSSD
+172 TSSSD

-185 FSSLRLF
+185 FASLRLF

-230 PLTPAGYAQDDALI
+230 PLAPAGYAQDDALI

-273 WSLLAPLLP
+273 WSRLAALLP
-282 KQCRQFTLHLTLQG
+282 KQCRQFTLHLPLKG

-304 RLLAGVSGNNLL
+304 RLLSGVSRDNLL
-316 FGCTPVVNLFAKSG
+316 LGCTPVVNLFAKSG

-351 FAYDIHSIEAVTVL
+351 FAYDIHSIEAVTVV

-378 PLYASLRGAQAEQ
+378 PLYASLQGSQAEHDP
-391 GREYGKDRGQD
+391 EE
-402 HGQYWLARR
+402 GQYWLARR

-429 DPQFSPTSA
+429 DPQFSPGSA

-503 LNYASLTQAGLG
+503 LNYSGLTQAGLG

-579 YVFAQVL
+579 YIFAQVL

-612 LIRCPERSAD
+612 FLRCPERSAD

>member
-1 MEQLLPYYERELGL
+1 VEQLLPYYERELGL

-30 AGRLLIAGDSCEDP
+30 AGRLLIAGETCEDP
-44 HVERLIQS
+44 HIERLIQS

-71 THALLDT
+71 TNSLLET

-87 PSCSIVRIAADEAA
+87 PSCSIVRIAADEAP
-101 GGGQLAQLVHIPRGT
+101 GGGQLAQLAHIARGT

-129 FTSAYDVTLAPLV
+129 FTSAYDVTLAPLA
-142 ISRLHFSPL
+142 ITHLHFSPI

-157 LRLSAGTSALLSIQF
+157 LRLPAGASALLSIQF
-172 SSSSD
+172 TSSSD
-177 NYHLDQAG
+177 HYHLDQPG
-185 FSSLRLF
+185 FASLRVF
-192 ADGEPSVRAAL
+192 ADGEPSVRVAL

-218 DDHSPWLAVDGT
+218 DEHGPWLAVDGT
-230 PLTPAGYAQDDALI
+230 LLTPAGYADGDALI

-273 WSLLAPLLP
+273 WSLLAALLP
-282 KQCRQFTLHLTLQG
+282 KQCRQFTLHLPLKD

-304 RLLAGVSGNNLL
+304 RLLSGTSRDNLL
-316 FGCTPVVNLFAKSG
+316 LGCTPVVNLFAKSG

-351 FAYDIHSIEAVTVL
+351 LAYDIHSIEAVTLV
-365 RKDEAGERLSTFL
+365 RKDETGERLSTFL
-378 PLYASLRGAQAEQ
+378 PLYASLQDAQAGHDQE
-391 GREYGKDRGQD
+391 

-411 DETVAAISPGHE
+411 DEAVAAISPGHE
-423 MRLCLI
+423 MRLSLI
-429 DPQFSPTSA
+429 DPQFSPGSA

-503 LNYASLTQAGLG
+503 LNYSSLTQAGLG

-544 GSTRA
+544 GSTRT

-564 IRLGIDEQAFVGSSI
+564 IRLGIDEQAFVGSSLYI
-579 YVFAQVL
+579 FAQVL

-606 QRSGEE
+606 RRSGEE
-612 LIRCPERSAD
+612 ILQCPERSAD
-622 ATPA
+622 TTPA

>member
-30 AGRLLIAGDSCEDP
+30 AGRLLIAGDTCEDP

-87 PSCSIVRIAADEAA
+87 PACSIVRIAADEAP
-101 GGGQLAQLVHIPRGT
+101 GGGQLAQLVHVPRGT
-116 LLRSQPVQGVACK
+116 VLRSQPVQGVACK
-129 FTSAYDVTLAPLV
+129 FTSTYDVTLAPLA
-142 ISRLHFSPL
+142 ISHLHFSAI

-157 LRLSAGTSALLSIQF
+157 LRLPDGASALLSIQF
-172 SSSSD
+172 TSSSD
-177 NYHLDQAG
+177 NYHLNQAG

-203 LDALFLRGAGAYVAL
+203 LDALFLRGVGAYVAL
-218 DDHSPWLAVDGT
+218 DEHSPWLAVDGA
-230 PLTPAGYAQDDALI
+230 PLAPAGYADDDALI

-273 WSLLAPLLP
+273 WSRLAPLLP
-282 KQCRQFTLHLTLQG
+282 KQCRQFTLHLPLKG

-304 RLLAGVSGNNLL
+304 RLLSGASRDNLL
-316 FGCTPVVNLFAKSG
+316 LGCTPVVNLFAKSG

-351 FAYDIHSIEAVTVL
+351 FAYDIHSIEAVTVV

-378 PLYASLRGAQAEQ
+378 PLYASLQGSQAEH
-391 GREYGKDRGQD
+391 GQE

-423 MRLCLI
+423 MRLSLI
-429 DPQFSPTSA
+429 HPQFSPGSA

-503 LNYASLTQAGLG
+503 LNYSGLTQSGLG

-579 YVFAQVL
+579 YIFAQVL

>member
-30 AGRLLIAGDSCEDP
+30 AGRLLIAGDTCEDP

-71 THALLDT
+71 TNSLLET

-87 PSCSIVRIAADEAA
+87 PSCSIVRIAADEAP
-101 GGGQLAQLVHIPRGT
+101 GGGQLAQLVHVARGT
-116 LLRSQPVQGVACK
+116 VLRSQPVQGVACK
-129 FTSAYDVTLAPLV
+129 FTSAYDVTLAPLA

-157 LRLSAGTSALLSIQF
+157 LRLPAGASALLSIQF
-172 SSSSD
+172 TSSSD
-177 NYHLDQAG
+177 NYHLDRAG
-185 FSSLRLF
+185 FSYLRLF

-218 DDHSPWLAVDGT
+218 DEHSPWHAVDGM
-230 PLTPAGYAQDDALI
+230 PLAPAGYADDDALI
-244 PISARSHP
+244 PFSARSHP

-265 KFHFIDIA
+265 KFHFIDIE
-273 WSLLAPLLP
+273 WSRLAALLP
-282 KQCRQFTLHLTLQG
+282 KQCRQFTLHLPLKG

-304 RLLAGVSGNNLL
+304 RLLSSASRDNLL
-316 FGCTPVVNLFAKSG
+316 TGCTPVVNLFAKSG

-342 ALLADATHA
+342 ALVADATHA
-351 FAYDIHSIEAVTVL
+351 FAYDIHSIETVTLV
-365 RKDEAGERLSTFL
+365 RKDEAGERLSTIL
-378 PLYASLRGAQAEQ
+378 PLYASLQ
-391 GREYGKDRGQD
+391 GSQTE

-411 DETVAAISPGHE
+411 DDAVAAISPGHE
-423 MRLCLI
+423 MRLSLI
-429 DPQFSPTSA
+429 DPQFSPDNA

-483 PTPSMRFLADTHWRL
+483 PTPSMRFLEDTHWRL

-503 LNYASLTQAGLG
+503 LNYSSLTQAGLG
-515 EFQKMLSL
+515 QFQKMLSL
-523 YDLPRSPTTQRLI
+523 YDLPRSATTQRLI
-536 QGIVTLEH
+536 RGIVTLEH

-549 WMPTVP
+549 WIPTLP

-564 IRLGIDEQAFVGSSI
+564 IRVGIDEQAFAGCSLYI
-579 YVFAQVL
+579 FAQVL

>member
-30 AGRLLIAGDSCEDP
+30 AGRLLIAGDTCEDP

-52 VALLTARVAKRLD
+52 VALLTARVTKRLD

-87 PSCSIVRIAADEAA
+87 PACSIVRIAADEAP
-101 GGGQLAQLVHIPRGT
+101 GGGQLAQLAHVPRGT
-116 LLRSQPVQGVACK
+116 VLRSQPVQGVACK
-129 FTSAYDVTLAPLV
+129 FTSVYDVTLAPLA
-142 ISRLHFSPL
+142 ISRLHFSAI

-157 LRLSAGTSALLSIQF
+157 LRLPDGASALLSIQF
-172 SSSSD
+172 TSSSD
-177 NYHLDQAG
+177 NYHLDQPG
-185 FSSLRLF
+185 FANLRLF

-218 DDHSPWLAVDGT
+218 DEHSPWLAVDGT
-230 PLTPAGYAQDDALI
+230 PLAPAGYADDDALI

-265 KFHFIDIA
+265 KFHFIDIS
-273 WSLLAPLLP
+273 WSRLAALLP
-282 KQCRQFTLHLTLQG
+282 KQCRQFTLHLPLKG

-304 RLLAGVSGNNLL
+304 RLLSGVSRDNLL
-316 FGCTPVVNLFAKSG
+316 LGCTPVVNLFAKSG

-351 FAYDIHSIEAVTVL
+351 FAYDIHSIEAVTVV

-378 PLYASLRGAQAEQ
+378 PLYASLQ
-391 GREYGKDRGQD
+391 GSQVEHDPEE
-402 HGQYWLARR
+402 GQYWLARR

-429 DPQFSPTSA
+429 DPQFSPGSA

-503 LNYASLTQAGLG
+503 LNYSGLTQAGLG

-579 YVFAQVL
+579 YIFAQVL

-612 LIRCPERSAD
+612 ILRCPERSAD
-622 ATPA
+622 AIPA

>member
-30 AGRLLIAGDSCEDP
+30 AGRLLIAGETCEDP

-71 THALLDT
+71 THSLLDT

-87 PSCSIVRIAADEAA
+87 PSCSIVRIAADEAP
-101 GGGQLAQLVHIPRGT
+101 GGGQLAQIARVARGT
-116 LLRSQPVQGVACK
+116 VLRSQPVQGVACK
-129 FTSAYDVTLAPLV
+129 FTSAYDVTLAPLA
-142 ISRLHFSPL
+142 ITHLHFSPL

-157 LRLSAGTSALLSIQF
+157 LRLPDGASALLSIQF
-172 SSSSD
+172 TSSSD
-177 NYHLDQAG
+177 NYHLDQTG
-185 FSSLRLF
+185 FASLRLF

-218 DDHSPWLAVDGT
+218 DEHSPWLAVDGT
-230 PLTPAGYAQDDALI
+230 LLAPAGYADDDALL
-244 PISARSHP
+244 PFSARSHP

-265 KFHFIDIA
+265 KFHFVDID
-273 WSLLAPLLP
+273 WSRLAALLP
-282 KQCRQFTLHLTLQG
+282 KQCRQFTLHLPLKG

-304 RLLAGVSGNNLL
+304 RLLSGASRDNLL
-316 FGCTPVVNLFAKSG
+316 LGCTPVVNLFAKSG

-351 FAYDIHSIEAVTVL
+351 FAYDIHSIEAVTVV

-378 PLYASLRGAQAEQ
+378 PLYASLQGSQAE
-391 GREYGKDRGQD
+391 

-411 DETVAAISPGHE
+411 DEAVAAISPGHE
-423 MRLCLI
+423 MRLSLI
-429 DPQFSPTSA
+429 DPQFSPDSA

-483 PTPSMRFLADTHWRL
+483 PTPGMRFLADTHWRL

-536 QGIVTLEH
+536 QGIVTLDH

-564 IRLGIDEQAFVGSSI
+564 IRLGIDEQAFVGCSLTI
-579 YVFAQVL
+579 FAQVL

-606 QRSGEE
+606 HRSGEE
-612 LIRCPERSAD
+612 ILRCPERSAD

>member
-30 AGRLLIAGDSCEDP
+30 AGRLLIAGDTCEDP

-87 PSCSIVRIAADEAA
+87 PACSIVRIADDEAP
-101 GGGQLAQLVHIPRGT
+101 GGGQLAQLVHVPRGT
-116 LLRSQPVQGVACK
+116 VLRSQPVQGVACK
-129 FTSAYDVTLAPLV
+129 FTSTYDVTLAPLA
-142 ISRLHFSPL
+142 ISRLHFSAI

-157 LRLSAGTSALLSIQF
+157 LRLPDGASALLSIQF
-172 SSSSD
+172 TSSSD
-177 NYHLDQAG
+177 NYHLDQPG
-185 FSSLRLF
+185 FASLRLF

-230 PLTPAGYAQDDALI
+230 PLAPAGYEENDALI
-244 PISARSHP
+244 PFSSRSHP

-273 WSLLAPLLP
+273 WSRLALLLP
-282 KQCRQFTLHLTLQG
+282 KQCRQFTLHLPLKG

-304 RLLAGVSGNNLL
+304 RLLSGVSRDNLL
-316 FGCTPVVNLFAKSG
+316 LGCTPVVNLFAKSG

-351 FAYDIHSIEAVTVL
+351 FAYDIHSIEAVTVV

-378 PLYASLRGAQAEQ
+378 PLYASLQGSQAEH
-391 GREYGKDRGQD
+391 GQE

-411 DETVAAISPGHE
+411 DEAVAAISPGHE
-423 MRLCLI
+423 MRLSLI
-429 DPQFSPTSA
+429 DPQFSPDSA

-483 PTPSMRFLADTHWRL
+483 PTPSMRFQADTHWRL

-503 LNYASLTQAGLG
+503 LNYASLTQSGLG

-579 YVFAQVL
+579 YIFAQVL